1 MKFSIRNL
9 LVGLV
14 LIIVLAV
21 VFLRGD
27 QLAELVETMQR
38 GSTIPLVAA
47 ILTQLCKYVSQSF
60 AYSSCFRAV
69 GEHMAPRATLPLVFG
84 TFFMNT
90 IGAVAQPGGHHARGR
105 RRASSRN
112 LTW

>member
-84 TFFMNT
+84 TFSPCGSFW
-90 IGAVAQPGGHHARGR
+90 A
-105 RRASSRN
+105 
-112 LTW
+112 W

>member
-27 QLAELVETMQR
+27 QLAELAETMQR

-69 GEHMAPRATLPLVFG
+69 GSIWPRAPRCRSCSAP
-84 TFFMNT
+84 
-90 IGAVAQPGGHHARGR
+90 
-105 RRASSRN
+105 SS
-112 LTW
+112 